1 MPTKLKPSVKR
12 YDRRTGLTS
21 IEHYYIKNIKKED
34 LFKELNSSNIKPK
47 LRQKIYNELR
57 RRDKYDI

>member
-34 LFKELNSSNIKPK
+34 LLKELESSNLKPK
-47 LRQKIYNELR
+47 LKHKIDKELR
-57 RRDKYDI
+57 RRERL